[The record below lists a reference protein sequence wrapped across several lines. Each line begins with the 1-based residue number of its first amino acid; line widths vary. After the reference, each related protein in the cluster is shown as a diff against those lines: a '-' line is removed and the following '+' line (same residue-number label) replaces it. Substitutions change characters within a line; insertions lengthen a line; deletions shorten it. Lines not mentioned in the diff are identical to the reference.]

1 MDSKSKACLN
11 YFEAVCRKW
20 KVSGSYAQYQSI
32 TEDSNDLEWLGIERK
47 GPEVVIEEEKM
58 EADLAQPLD
67 PQYIG
72 EPTYVNPNLQGSD
85 RQ

>member
-1 MDSKSKACLN
+1 VDSKSKVCLN
-11 YFEAVCRKW
+11 YFEAVCRKR

-72 EPTYVNPNLQGSD
+72 
-85 RQ
+85 